1 MNALQQPSPP
11 DLRTALSDHQ
21 RLPNSNRL
29 CHSVRQR
36 RLHRRKA
43 TAWARAAPSGE
54 LQAAAAAV
62 HQADVDRLSSP
73 QDASASTNGSNGT
86 HADAGSSSNGAH
98 APELC
103 SPEDLVLEPGE
114 LSHIDR
120 SRPLDAADVFRCSG
134 CLLEACQVCSSSKYQ
149 KMEHNSSTVTALYSL
164 CLTIVCCSTGTIR
177 MCKDALEGSAWR
189 LLEGDPHSKG
199 V

>member
-11 DLRTALSDHQ
+11 ELRTALLDQQ
-21 RLPNSNRL
+21 RLPNSSRL
-29 CHSVRQR
+29 FYSVRQR
-36 RLHRRKA
+36 RLHRRSA
-43 TAWARAAPSGE
+43 PTWARAAPSGE

-62 HQADVDRLSSP
+62 HQADVDPLSSP
-73 QDASASTNGSNGT
+73 QDSSASSNGFNGT

-134 CLLEACQVCSSSKYQ
+134 CLLEACQVCSSSTYQ
-149 KMEHNSSTVTALYSL
+149 KMEHNFQHCDCTTLLFMSDYCVLLNRDHQDVQRCFGGISL
-164 CLTIVCCSTGTIR
+164 EAT
-177 MCKDALEGSAWR
+177 
-189 LLEGDPHSKG
+189 
-199 V
+199 